1 MNVRKFVSDRM
12 KAAGE
17 PLLPSVRPL
26 MIPDEHGDP
35 LPAGSAVLMWH
46 RGKRYLVSAAHVLD
60 EYEDRQY
67 YLGTES
73 DWIEIPG
80 PFVVNKLPPSGN
92 REDDL
97 MDFGFRLVEDELAE
111 KLDGCHFL
119 TANQIGEKDEPDSR
133 PPRRSKYLA
142 IGYPLNRFEYRWRD
156 QVTTP
161 KNLSYLSTAAQPKL
175 YTDLGVTPKTHVLID
190 FDHEAVVGP
199 KGVQQAPKLTGMS
212 GGGIFVMPGL
222 REPGIVALP
231 QFVGVT
237 IQQRKDKKLLIGIR
251 IAVLLQAI
259 ELYRNATAA

>member
-1 MNVRKFVSDRM
+1 MDVGKFVSDRI
-12 KAAGE
+12 KGASE

-26 MIPDEHGDP
+26 MVPDEHGDP
-35 LPAGSAVLMWH
+35 LPAGSAVLIWH

-60 EYEDRQY
+60 EYEDREY

-73 DWIEIPG
+73 DWVSIPG
-80 PFVVNKLPPSGN
+80 PFVVTKY

-119 TANQIGEKDEPDSR
+119 TANQIGEKDEPDFR
-133 PPRRSKYLA
+133 PPNRSKYLA

-161 KNLSYLSTAAQPKL
+161 KNLSYLNTAAQLKL
-175 YTDLGVTPKTHVLID
+175 YSDLGVTPKTHVLID
-190 FDHEAVVGP
+190 FDHKAVVGP

-212 GGGIFVMPGL
+212 GGGIFVVPGL
-222 REPGIVALP
+222 RKPGIVALP

-237 IQQRKDKKLLIGIR
+237 FQQREDKKLLIGIR

-259 ELYRNATAA
+259 ERYRNATAA